1 MTQSPNNPFGD
12 DFNDSSDIPEE
23 ANENKNSGEFAQM
36 LEASFGKKQK
46 KLSVGDKVKGEI
58 LVLGKEDVF
67 VSTGTMHDGVVPRRD
82 LLDAEGNV
90 PYKVGDV
97 LDLYVTHARGS
108 EIYLS
113 PKPTSKNLADD
124 LEDAFDMMLPVEGR
138 VAEVCKGGFRVS
150 IKSKMAFC
158 PVSQMDLK
166 FVDKP
171 EDYVGQRYTF
181 RITQFSEGGRNIV
194 VSRRKILEEEREQ
207 SSGLF
212 FQEHKAGDIVQGKIA
227 RLEKFGAFVELAPGI
242 DGLIHISEL
251 AWSRT
256 NDPAEVVQVGQEVSV
271 KILKVE
277 GGGTEKIKI
286 SLSLKQAG
294 PAPERPEGKG
304 AEGGKSFAPK
314 FAVGAIVSGKVDRR
328 EPYGIF
334 VKLDDGMT
342 GLLHKSKAID
352 KPEFPYDKLKVG
364 DTVTVQIGEIRE
376 QDRKISLDVPK
387 DPNAD
392 DWKSFVGTAASGGG
406 LGTLGGA
413 FGEKLKAAMS
423 KGAEAPKK
431 KK

>member
-1 MTQSPNNPFGD
+1 MTHSFDD
-12 DFNDSSDIPEE
+12 DFDDSSESQT
-23 ANENKNSGEFAQM
+23 ENKNSSEFAKM

-46 KLSVGDKVKGEI
+46 KLSVGDKVRGEI

-82 LLDAEGNV
+82 LLDADGNV

-97 LDLYVTHARGS
+97 LDLFVTHARGS
-108 EIYLS
+108 EIFLS

-124 LEDAFDMMLPVEGR
+124 LEDAFDMMLPMEGR

-150 IKSKMAFC
+150 IKGKLAFC

-166 FVDKP
+166 FVENP
-171 EDYVGQRYTF
+171 EEYVGQRFTF

-212 FQEHKAGDIVQGKIA
+212 FQERKAGDIIQGRVA

-256 NDPAEVVQVGQEVSV
+256 NDAAEVVQVGQEVTV
-271 KILKVE
+271 KILKIE

-294 PAPERPEGKG
+294 PEPERPAGKGAG

-314 FAVGAIVSGKVDRR
+314 FSVGTIVSGKVERR

-334 VKLDDGMT
+334 VKLNDGLT

-392 DWKSFVGTAASGGG
+392 DWKSFVGSEAAGGG

-413 FGEKLKAAMS
+413 FGEKLRAAME
-423 KGAEAPKK
+423 KNPAAPKK

>member
-1 MTQSPNNPFGD
+1 MTHSFDD
-12 DFNDSSDIPEE
+12 DFDDSSETTPE
-23 ANENKNSGEFAQM
+23 KDSKDQGSSEFAKM

-82 LLDAEGNV
+82 LLDADGNV

-108 EIYLS
+108 EIFLS
-113 PKPTSKNLADD
+113 PKPTAKNLADD

-166 FVDKP
+166 FVEKP
-171 EDYVGQRYTF
+171 EEYVGQRFTF

-212 FQEHKAGDIVQGKIA
+212 FQERKAGDIIPGRVA
-227 RLEKFGAFVELAPGI
+227 RLEKFGAFVELTPGV

-256 NDPAEVVQVGQEVSV
+256 NDPAEVVQVGQEVMV

-277 GGGTEKIKI
+277 GGGSEKLKI

-314 FAVGAIVSGKVDRR
+314 FAVGSIVTGKVERR

-334 VKLDDGMT
+334 VKLEEGLT

-352 KPEFPYDKLKVG
+352 KPEFPFDKLKVG
-364 DTVTVQIGEIRE
+364 DEVTVQIGEIRD

-392 DWKSFVGTAASGGG
+392 DWKSFVGTTSSGGG

-413 FGEKLKAAMS
+413 FGEKLKAAMD
-423 KGAEAPKK
+423 KGSSTKK